1 MSQYN
6 QKSLIVHLFLDIQK
20 VKMFEYQLF
29 IMKFGGY
36 QLNYSKN
43 WKGYLMYCWFFINW
57 ISLAIG
63 AFCAFYA
70 LTESFSDIKS
80 STVSLISALN
90 WTMSLIRITV
100 LFTKRERLRALCKD
114 IENYRDDQVGNT
126 TEKFLKKAKENG
138 EWYSKLD
145 IMLISISMF
154 NFILKSLYQLLI
166 MNHRFLPNRIS

>member
-1 MSQYN
+1 
-6 QKSLIVHLFLDIQK
+6 
-20 VKMFEYQLF
+20 MFEYQLF

-43 WKGYLMYCWFFINW
+43 WKGFLMCCWFFINW

-80 STVSLISALN
+80 STVSLTSALN

-100 LFTKRERLRALCKD
+100 LFAKKERLRTLSED

-126 TEKFLKKAKENG
+126 TEKSLKKGKEKS
-138 EWYSKLD
+138 EWYSKLV
-145 IMLISISMF
+145 IRLISISMF

-166 MNHRFLPNRIS
+166 MKYRFLPNRIS